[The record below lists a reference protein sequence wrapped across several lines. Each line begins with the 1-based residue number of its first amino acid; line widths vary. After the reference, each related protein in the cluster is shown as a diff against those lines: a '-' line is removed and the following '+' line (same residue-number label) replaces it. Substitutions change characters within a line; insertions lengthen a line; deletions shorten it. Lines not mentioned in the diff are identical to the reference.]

1 MTADELYNLRP
12 GDQVYMELLLA
23 KVKMYAV
30 IVDLYCINALYRYR
44 PHDGIIVSVVH
55 VESADFRH
63 VYREGGVLRFDL
75 QWLYARQS
83 NSLAKI
89 EKL

>member
-30 IVDLYCINALYRYR
+30 IVDLYCINQSSVAALYRYR

-63 VYREGGVLRFDL
+63 VYREGGVLRLTCNGFM
-75 QWLYARQS
+75 RG
-83 NSLAKI
+83 KVI
-89 EKL
+89 V